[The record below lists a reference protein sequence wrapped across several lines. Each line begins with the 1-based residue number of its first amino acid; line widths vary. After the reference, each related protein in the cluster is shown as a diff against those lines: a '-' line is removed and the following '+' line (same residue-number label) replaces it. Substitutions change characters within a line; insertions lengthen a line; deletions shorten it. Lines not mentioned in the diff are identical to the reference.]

1 MDDSGRVR
9 ITDFGLATVPQGSD
23 PKCSLLDEHNARWA
37 APEIL
42 DGLGMYSKEADI
54 FAFAMVMIEV
64 RYEGIVIH
72 RAPVYCHLAST
83 QVFTGAVPFD
93 RSSLTSAMMAIMRG
107 DRPRRP
113 TNTACSDE
121 LWAIMQRCWDQ
132 EPRLRPE
139 VSEVTQVLR
148 GSTLNRLRRLHTHGM
163 ASHEFQC
170 ALTQFYCSTGYKDR
184 MNGLKDPDERKF
196 VEFLYEVRQLSKP
209 SYPNPGV
216 NSRFRCYGPK
226 D

>member
-1 MDDSGRVR
+1 VDDFGRVR
-9 ITDFGLATVPQGSD
+9 ITDFGLATIPQGSD
-23 PKCSLLDEHNARWA
+23 SKRGLLDEHNARWT

-42 DGLGMYSKEADI
+42 DGLGTYSKEADI

-64 RYEGIVIH
+64 RWRNCMH
-72 RAPVYCHLAST
+72 RTPVYCRLAST

-93 RSSLTSAMMAIMRG
+93 KSPLTSAMMAIMRG

-113 TNTACSDE
+113 THTACSDE

-139 VSEVTQVLR
+139 VSEVTHVLH
-148 GSTLNRLRRLHTHGM
+148 GSTLNRLRRLHTHRM

-170 ALTQFYCSTGYKDR
+170 ALTQFYRSTGYKDR
-184 MNGLKDPDERKF
+184 MNGLKDTDERNF
-196 VEFLYEVRQLSKP
+196 VDFLYEVRQLSNP
-209 SYPNPGV
+209 SCPNPGV
-216 NSRFRCYGPK
+216 NSRFRCYGPR

>member
-1 MDDSGRVR
+1 MWGLHDDQN
-9 ITDFGLATVPQGSD
+9 L
-23 PKCSLLDEHNARWA
+23 RWT

-42 DGLGMYSKEADI
+42 HEFGTYSKEADI

-64 RYEGIVIH
+64 RYGRIVMH
-72 RAPVYCHLAST
+72 RTPVYCRLAST

-93 RSSLTSAMMAIMRG
+93 NSPLLTAMMAIMKG
-107 DRPRRP
+107 DRPQRP

-132 EPRLRPE
+132 EPRRRPE
-139 VSEVTQVLR
+139 VLEVSQVLH
-148 GSTLNRLRRLHTHGM
+148 GGTLDRLRRLHTHGM

-170 ALTQFYCSTGYKDR
+170 ALTQFYCSTGYKDH
-184 MNGLKDPDERKF
+184 MDGLKDTDGRNF
-196 VEFLYEVRQLSKP
+196 VDFLYEVRQLSDP
-209 SYPNPGV
+209 SCPNLGV
-216 NSRFRCYGPK
+216 DSRFRCYGPR